1 MTSAFV
7 LQRSVEHHASCCS
20 PTFRVQAAAAARIKD
35 DIGIWHTAM
44 IGDYSLLC
52 DYITA
57 DPSCV
62 NRSDDVIM

>member
-1 MTSAFV
+1 LF
-7 LQRSVEHHASCCS
+7 CS

-35 DIGIWHTAM
+35 DNGRIIGVWSPAM
-44 IGDYSLLC
+44 SGDYSLLC

-62 NRSDDVIM
+62 NRSDEFIM